1 MTRKDYERIAAEFR
15 RAREVWCTEP
25 DGDLDFAA
33 QDLAERLAAAFAEA
47 NPRFNRDRFLAACRP

>member
-1 MTRKDYERIAAEFR
+1 MTHKDYERIAAEFR
-15 RAREVWCTEP
+15 NAREVWAPEP

-33 QDLAERLAAAFAEA
+33 QDLAERLAAAFAED